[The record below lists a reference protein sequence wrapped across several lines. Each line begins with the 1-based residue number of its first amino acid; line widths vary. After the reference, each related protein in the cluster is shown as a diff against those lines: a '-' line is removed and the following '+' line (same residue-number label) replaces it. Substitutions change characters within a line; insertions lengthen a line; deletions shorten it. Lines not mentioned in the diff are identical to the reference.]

1 MIVFGTKSTPSVINT
16 GEFNCPNCQDKR
28 NYTLKRYKKYFHIFY
43 IPLIPMDNLGD
54 SLECQKCSSSYVPG
68 SILTRDEYSP
78 ENPVGNNN
86 SANYL
91 GIFPSAFG
99 TRLGAYVLD
108 LILIYLLIAAATFLT
123 SGLLTIFIGFIYF
136 VCCDFIFKGSS
147 IGKLILKIK
156 ISEIKED
163 NLPTATNIIIRNVV
177 KGICGLFPPI
187 YLVALSNEKVQTLH
201 DKISNTI
208 VISK

>member
-1 MIVFGTKSTPSVINT
+1 MLS
-16 GEFNCPNCQDKR
+16 
-28 NYTLKRYKKYFHIFY
+28 
-43 IPLIPMDNLGD
+43 
-54 SLECQKCSSSYVPG
+54 
-68 SILTRDEYSP
+68 
-78 ENPVGNNN
+78 
-86 SANYL
+86 
-91 GIFPSAFG
+91 
-99 TRLGAYVLD
+99 
-108 LILIYLLIAAATFLT
+108 
-123 SGLLTIFIGFIYF
+123 IFIGFIYF

>member
-1 MIVFGTKSTPSVINT
+1 MIVFGTKNTPSVINT
-16 GEFNCPNCQDKR
+16 GEFNCPNCQDRR
-28 NYTLKRYKKYFHIFY
+28 NYTLKKNKKYFHVFF

-68 SILTRDEYSP
+68 SILSREQYSP
-78 ENPVGNNN
+78 ENPSGNNN
-86 SANYL
+86 SAIV

-108 LILIYLLIAAATFLT
+108 LILIYLLIFAATFLT
-123 SGLLTIFIGFIYF
+123 SGSFTLFIGFIYF
-136 VCCDFIFKGSS
+136 LCCDFLFKGSS

-156 ISEIKED
+156 ISEIKDD
-163 NLPTATNIIIRNVV
+163 NLPTATNIILRNLV

-201 DKISNTI
+201 DKASNTI
-208 VISK
+208 VIGK